1 LLVVVVLL
9 PVIYRRVKAQQG
21 ESVEL

>member
-21 ESVEL
+21 ESMEL